1 MKTLKS
7 FYEGQ
12 LQTEEISLDRL
23 VPFVTKPENKAFYTK
38 LKEEVESDNG
48 MRHPILVVPLS
59 PDKVEEMIKHTLNQ
73 GLKRVVSHL
82 PLDDTILVIVK
93 GNNRF
98 YLAKEL
104 GYSKIEC
111 VVTQLNDMVGVAR
124 ANKVLKEYDKNER
137 TDRQRIS
144 SE

>member
-1 MKTLKS
+1 MKTLNS

-23 VPFVTKPENKAFYTK
+23 VPFVTKPENKAFYMK
-38 LKEEVESDNG
+38 LKEEIESDNG

-59 PDKVEEMIKHTLNQ
+59 PDKVKEMIKHTLNE
-73 GLKRVVSHL
+73 GLKRGVSHL
-82 PLDDTILVIVK
+82 PLDDTLLVIVK

-124 ANKVLKEYDKNER
+124 ANKVLQEYDKK
-137 TDRQRIS
+137 
-144 SE
+144 